1 MDETGEVSY
10 QDSDKKCKESAVV
23 LSDGFV
29 TDRITA
35 LKETITV
42 SKREDN
48 EWTKMLN
55 PL

>member
-1 MDETGEVSY
+1 MDETCEVSY
-10 QDSDKKCKESAVV
+10 QDSDKKNKKSDVV

-29 TDRITA
+29 TDRITV

-42 SKREDN
+42 SKCEN
-48 EWTKMLN
+48 KEWKMLN